1 MDGSLVVLDGNGII
15 RLYRYRKKRIC
26 FGYLTKMVGSR
37 VVEGSRDVVRY
48 FGMVDRS
55 MVGFGG
61 WGITLVGLGMD
72 WVAFVFDISDESIL
86 MVGMIGDNLCAT
98 VREGNSVFSSYDSMF
113 ILEKKKFKQKN

>member
-1 MDGSLVVLDGNGII
+1 MVVMVYKVMG
-15 RLYRYRKKRIC
+15 RKDY
-26 FGYLTKMVGSR
+26 FGYLTKMVGSG

-72 WVAFVFDISDESIL
+72 GVAFILDISDESVL

-113 ILEKKKFKQKN
+113 ILEKKI

>member
-1 MDGSLVVLDGNGII
+1 MVVMVYKVMG
-15 RLYRYRKKRIC
+15 RKDY
-26 FGYLTKMVGSR
+26 FGYLTKMVGSG

-72 WVAFVFDISDESIL
+72 RVAFVFDIRNKTILIGSIGHNL
-86 MVGMIGDNLCAT
+86 NTTVG
-98 VREGNSVFSSYDSMF
+98 
-113 ILEKKKFKQKN
+113 